1 MTSFPSPPPLSFAN
15 GKVQE
20 RGGRRANADFRT
32 RGFFSKE
39 VSWLVGGCR
48 GEEKGDPPLLTVVRA
63 IKQSGG
69 GAQGIP
75 AKTQKRERRKK
86 LSCFFFGRRSL
97 SLTVATCLPVAAA
110 VFSCSKP
117 CDAPVAEVF
126 FVCLGGFPQ
135 KDLTGKGRIRG
146 KKLQK
151 ILTFTKL
158 NGEQRRIFPNLG
170 KAFVSQL
177 FFQRIFLYN
186 IYLAQTHYSE
196 GETVHLLLYAV

>member
-1 MTSFPSPPPLSFAN
+1 MRELGFLFLLEWPGLYKPTHSALGSEQQCWKSRVEKKRSGGERSVRLTSFPSPPPLSFAN

-63 IKQSGG
+63 VKQSGG
-69 GAQGIP
+69 GGGTRYSRKD
-75 AKTQKRERRKK
+75 AKKREKK
-86 LSCFFFGRRSL
+86 ETILVFFGRQSL
-97 SLTVATCLPVAAA
+97 SLTVATCLPVVVA

-117 CDAPVAEVF
+117 CDAPAAGFF

-135 KDLTGKGRIRG
+135 KRFDRKR
-146 KKLQK
+146 
-151 ILTFTKL
+151 
-158 NGEQRRIFPNLG
+158 
-170 KAFVSQL
+170 
-177 FFQRIFLYN
+177 
-186 IYLAQTHYSE
+186 
-196 GETVHLLLYAV
+196 